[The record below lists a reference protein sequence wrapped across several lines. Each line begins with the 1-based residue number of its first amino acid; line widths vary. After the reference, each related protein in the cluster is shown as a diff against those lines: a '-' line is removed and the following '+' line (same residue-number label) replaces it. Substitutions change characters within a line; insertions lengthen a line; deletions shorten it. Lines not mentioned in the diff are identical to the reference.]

1 MGIIEQL
8 AEYVNGNE
16 VNGVNA
22 LNDLGRITPYVNKL
36 LGELSKE
43 NGSFKQLQLPQNTLK
58 LMGGTN
64 TNTVNKTRNGN
75 KRNMNVTAKNKNQGI
90 SKEKRFTACLLLS
103 VMLLCALSHLRG
115 ITPFIHSFTQI
126 TILNK
131 KDMFDKVIL
140 PFMTMIED
148 SFTFLKT
155 TLLPNIKEGLY
166 TKAMLT
172 ITGMDF
178 ANDPNKVMATVTN
191 IAKVQVFMVGLL
203 APALNLVYKPSVPVI
218 DPTKL
223 GPILDEI
230 LKVLNEKFKGA
241 INYIHMEIPNGSYLL
256 KPEWKADKA

>member
-1 MGIIEQL
+1 MSLMDQL
-8 AEYVNGNE
+8 VNYVNGNE

-22 LNDLGRITPYVNKL
+22 LNDFGRIKASLTQL

-43 NGSFKQLQLPQNTLK
+43 NGSFKQLQLETQNTFK
-58 LMGGTN
+58 LMGG
-64 TNTVNKTRNGN
+64 TNTVNKTRNAN

-90 SKEKRFTACLLLS
+90 SKEKRFMASLLLS
-103 VMLLCALSHLRG
+103 VMLLCALAHLRG
-115 ITPFIHSFTQI
+115 ITPFIHSFTQLS
-126 TILNK
+126 ILNK

-140 PFMTMIED
+140 PFMTMIEN

-166 TKAMLT
+166 TKGMQT
-172 ITGMDF
+172 MTGMDF
-178 ANDPNKVMATVTN
+178 ATDPNKVMATLTN
-191 IAKVQVFMVGLL
+191 IGKVQVFMVGLL

-230 LKVLNEKFKGA
+230 LKVLNESFKGTK
-241 INYIHMEIPNGSYLL
+241 NYVFMEIQPGSYLM
-256 KPEWKADKA
+256 KPEWKPDKT